1 MPTWKAK
8 SELREVKRYS
18 RQRRWAI
25 VSALLAAAFS
35 LQACSHKSSPP
46 TPSTTSSPPTA
57 PATPQTIRGTVQSL
71 DGEVMTV
78 ATSSGSVRIQLLPS
92 TQVAAVVPSDRTEI
106 KDGGYLG
113 VPSVTQPDG
122 SQRAAAVIVFADAM
136 RGTAEGSHPFDLPG
150 AATASKMT
158 NGTVSSSKMTNGTLV
173 TSKMTNGTLTGQQGG
188 SSLTLQYKDG
198 ASTGSQSIAIPPD
211 VPVVGVEPG
220 KLSDVQPGV
229 HIFALATAQP
239 DGVLNANGVY
249 ASKNGLVIPF

>member
-1 MPTWKAK
+1 MKTHGAH
-8 SELREVKRYS
+8 
-18 RQRRWAI
+18 RRWA
-25 VSALLAAAFS
+25 VLSALLVAAVS
-35 LQACSHKSSPP
+35 LQACGHKSPSP
-46 TPSTTSSPPTA
+46 TPSTTSSSPTA
-57 PATPQTIRGTVQSL
+57 PAAPQTIRGTVRSV
-71 DGEVMTV
+71 DGEVLTL
-78 ATSSGSVRIQLLPS
+78 ATSSGPVRIHVTAS
-92 TQVAAVVPSDRTEI
+92 TPVAAVARSDRGQI

-158 NGTVSSSKMTNGTLV
+158 NGTVTSSRMTNGTLV
-173 TSKMTNGTLTGQQGG
+173 TSKMTNGTVTGQQGG
-188 SSLTLQYKDG
+188 SSLTLEYKDG
-198 ASTGSQSIAIPPD
+198 ASTGSQSITIPPD

-229 HIFALATAQP
+229 HIFALATPQP

-249 ASKNGLVIPF
+249 AGKNGLVIPF

>member
-1 MPTWKAK
+1 MPNWKAK
-8 SELREVKRYS
+8 FQLRRMKTHGAH
-18 RQRRWAI
+18 RRWA
-25 VSALLAAAFS
+25 VLSALLVATVS
-35 LQACSHKSSPP
+35 LQACGHKSSSP
-46 TPSTTSSPPTA
+46 TTSTTSSSPTS

-71 DGEVMTV
+71 DGEVLTL
-78 ATSSGSVRIQLLPS
+78 ATSSGPVRVHVTAATP
-92 TQVAAVVPSDRTEI
+92 VAAVARADRGQI

-158 NGTVSSSKMTNGTLV
+158 NGTLTSSRMTNGTLV
-173 TSKMTNGTLTGQQGG
+173 AAKKTNGTVTGQQNE
-188 SSLTLQYKDG
+188 SSLTLEYKDG
-198 ASTGSQSIAIPPD
+198 ASIGSQSITIPPD

-229 HIFALATAQP
+229 HIFALATPQP

-249 ASKNGLVIPF
+249 AGKNGLVIPF